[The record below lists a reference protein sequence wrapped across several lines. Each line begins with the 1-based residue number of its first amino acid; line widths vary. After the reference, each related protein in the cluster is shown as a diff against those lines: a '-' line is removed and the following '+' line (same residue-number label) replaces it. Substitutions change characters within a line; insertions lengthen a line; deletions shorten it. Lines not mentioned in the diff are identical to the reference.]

1 MSNTAKVTIGGEEYE
16 LQPLVFSQMRKV
28 WPFLQKH
35 AAKASAPQLNP
46 DDEGGPDVAGFMA
59 AEMEAAED
67 VIKILAVAIRDPEKD
82 AEWISDN
89 LLASEVPGL
98 QTAMLDLLEIS
109 GLTSGNAGQELAQM
123 ADQFLKDQKPS
134 TETSTS

>member
-1 MSNTAKVTIGGEEYE
+1 MSSTAKVTIGGKEYE

-35 AAKASAPQLNP
+35 AAKASAPQLDPNE
-46 DDEGGPDVAGFMA
+46 EGGPDVAGFMA
-59 AEMEAAED
+59 SEMEAAED
-67 VIKILAVAIRDPEKD
+67 VIQIMAIALRDPEKD
-82 AEWISDN
+82 ADWISDN
-89 LLASEVPGL
+89 LLASEVPLL
-98 QTAMLDLLEIS
+98 QPAMLDLLEIS
-109 GLTSGNAGQELAQM
+109 GLTGGNAGQELAQM